1 MSSSTIIDSSIHHLQ
16 QHPAKRVPLRI
27 TASNMANPP
36 PGTDP
41 ALLSNFNQWLALG
54 PSAFPAD
61 WSGYLKLVEIGD
73 TMASPADWTITLDP
87 FKNPDKS
94 CPGWSDATPEQRGKA
109 QKPYLDRF
117 LPERKGPRSRA
128 KHFVFPQREH
138 DADVPHNEEVKK
150 AYLAAYNKLAEP
162 YTESTVWGISELE
175 KREPALFLLPS
186 LPLSPIAASNKREIC
201 HMHSSDLSAHVTL
214 SFADAEQVIL
224 KGWGERH
231 RLSGTDWIPLGYTLL
246 YVPRDVQEVEVLKS
260 ILEAG
265 IKFMTSG

>member
-1 MSSSTIIDSSIHHLQ
+1 M
-16 QHPAKRVPLRI
+16 
-27 TASNMANPP
+27 TASDMAKPP

-41 ALLSNFNQWLALG
+41 ALVTNFKQWLALG

-61 WSGYLKLVEIGD
+61 WSGYLKLLEIGD
-73 TMASPADWTITLDP
+73 TMASPADWTVTLDP
-87 FKNPDKS
+87 YKNADKS
-94 CPGWSDATPEQRGKA
+94 CPGWSEATPKQREEA
-109 QKPYLDRF
+109 QRSYLRRA

-128 KHFVFPQREH
+128 KHFVFPQREN
-138 DADVPHNEEVKK
+138 DADVPHDEEVEK
-150 AYLAAYNKLAEP
+150 AYLAVYNKLAAP
-162 YTESTVWGISELE
+162 YTESTAWGVSELE

-186 LPLSPIAASNKREIC
+186 LPLSPIAASNNREIC

-214 SFADAEQVIL
+214 SFADAEQVIQ

-246 YVPRDVQEVEVLKS
+246 YVPRDVEEVEVLKG

-265 IKFMTSG
+265 IKFMTSA